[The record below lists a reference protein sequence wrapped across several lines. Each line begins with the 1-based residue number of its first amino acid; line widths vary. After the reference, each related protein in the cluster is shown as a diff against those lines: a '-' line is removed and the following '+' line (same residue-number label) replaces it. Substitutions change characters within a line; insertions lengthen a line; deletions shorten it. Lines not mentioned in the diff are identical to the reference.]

1 MPWEKKGE
9 KRKWVEE
16 KIEKG
21 SQQPGAFSGPTPTNP
36 MPHDVV
42 WSSPNTLKSNNSL
55 APTTPLF
62 SRFPLFHSNIDFF
75 FSGFLP
81 ISSIFMV
88 ACGFGFWVLV
98 ILILQ
103 PMFTLSSICFIFPI
117 SCFSYLCVC
126 QFAHL
131 LVIISLFSNGC
142 QLSFNWFDNVCIWN
156 WATTEE
162 ESTLM

>member
-1 MPWEKKGE
+1 MGRGE
-9 KRKWVEE
+9 DREGVAVAGGFFWSYTDEPHATRRRQILSKYPQIKQLF
-16 KIEKG
+16 G
-21 SQQPGAFSGPTPTNP
+21 PDHSAFFK
-36 MPHDVV
+36 V
-42 WSSPNTLKSNNSL
+42 SPF
-55 APTTPLF
+55 P
-62 SRFPLFHSNIDFF
+62 RFPFKSLSFFLF

-142 QLSFNWFDNVCIWN
+142 QLSFNWFDNVCI
-156 WATTEE
+156 
-162 ESTLM
+162 

>member
-1 MPWEKKGE
+1 MGRGE
-9 KRKWVEE
+9 DREGVAAAGGFFWSYTDEPHATRRRLILSKYPQIKQLF
-16 KIEKG
+16 G
-21 SQQPGAFSGPTPTNP
+21 PDHSAFFK
-36 MPHDVV
+36 V
-42 WSSPNTLKSNNSL
+42 SPF
-55 APTTPLF
+55 P
-62 SRFPLFHSNIDFF
+62 RFPFKSLSFFLF

-142 QLSFNWFDNVCIWN
+142 QLSFNWFDNVCI
-156 WATTEE
+156 
-162 ESTLM
+162 